1 MIIYKDIITGDE
13 LFTEVYKITEVCD
26 GMLYEV
32 QGKLTSRSE
41 DVDGALIGANA
52 SAEGGD
58 EGSEAST
65 VSGVDIVLNSKLQE
79 TSAYNKKAYQ
89 SYIKGYMKA
98 VKAKLEEQGSKR
110 VQAFM
115 AGAPAAVKM
124 ILGNL
129 DKYQF
134 FTGESMNCDG
144 AIGLLDY
151 REDGVT
157 PFFVFFKDGIEI
169 EKYVSYRDDGGLTA
183 PPPPHH
189 HGWMDGLNRAGLAAV
204 SVVTSVRRPATS
216 SSHLALSHKCKGL
229 IDTML

>member
-13 LFTEVYKITEVCD
+13 LFTEVYKITEICD

-58 EGSEAST
+58 EGSEAAT

-98 VKAKLEEQGSKR
+98 VKAKLEEQNSKR
-110 VQAFM
+110 VQAFV

-169 EKYVSYRDDGGLTA
+169 EKY
-183 PPPPHH
+183 
-189 HGWMDGLNRAGLAAV
+189 
-204 SVVTSVRRPATS
+204 
-216 SSHLALSHKCKGL
+216 
-229 IDTML
+229 

>member
-13 LFTEVYKITEVCD
+13 LFTEVYKITEACD

-98 VKAKLEEQGSKR
+98 VKAKLEEQDSKR
-110 VQAFM
+110 VQAFV

-157 PFFVFFKDGIEI
+157 PFFLFFKRRYRDREILNHLDILTEVPGIGGSVSAC
-169 EKYVSYRDDGGLTA
+169 YHSYR
-183 PPPPHH
+183 
-189 HGWMDGLNRAGLAAV
+189 
-204 SVVTSVRRPATS
+204 RP
-216 SSHLALSHKCKGL
+216 
-229 IDTML
+229 

>member
-129 DKYQF
+129 DKYQVR
-134 FTGESMNCDG
+134 ES
-144 AIGLLDY
+144 
-151 REDGVT
+151 T
-157 PFFVFFKDGIEI
+157 
-169 EKYVSYRDDGGLTA
+169 
-183 PPPPHH
+183 PPPFS
-189 HGWMDGLNRAGLAAV
+189 V
-204 SVVTSVRRPATS
+204 SIYIVHYMGGRG
-216 SSHLALSHKCKGL
+216 HLG
-229 IDTML
+229 

>member
-41 DVDGALIGANA
+41 DVDGSLIGANA

-89 SYIKGYMKA
+89 LYIKSYMKA
-98 VKAKLEEQGSKR
+98 VKAKLEEQKSSR

-124 ILGNL
+124 ILANL

-157 PFFVFFKDGIEI
+157 PYMVFFKDGIEI
-169 EKYVSYRDDGGLTA
+169 EKYVSWLLYGV
-183 PPPPHH
+183 
-189 HGWMDGLNRAGLAAV
+189 AG
-204 SVVTSVRRPATS
+204 R
-216 SSHLALSHKCKGL
+216 C
-229 IDTML
+229 